1 LINAGG
7 KLLNIRNP
15 LVMGIVNITPDS
27 FYAQSRH
34 SADREVLS
42 SVAEMIEE
50 GADIIDIGGLST
62 RPGATVIPEEE
73 ERSRLLMSLRL
84 LRREFPGAVLS
95 IDTFRAS
102 IAREAYFE
110 AGIDIINDISGG
122 TLDPEMISL
131 VKEINIPYVMMHIP
145 GGGGNMH
152 EIPEYSDVVPDIIG
166 WFSRKISPLLEAGV
180 KDIIIDPGIGFGK
193 TIDQNYV
200 IIDRLKEFNVI
211 GLPVL
216 VGLSRKSLV
225 WKTLN
230 IDPSGALNG
239 TTALNM
245 AALING
251 ADILRVHD
259 VKEAVET
266 VRLFEKIRE
275 SRDYRR

>member
-152 EIPEYSDVVPDIIG
+152 EIPEYSDVVSDIIG